1 MDEYNNNE
9 NMNQGQ
15 NQNTDQYGSNG
26 KMCIRDRLTVTPRTV
41 ILTSG
46 SAEKEYDGTPL
57 TNATVTVSG
66 SGFAAG
72 EGAVYDVTG
81 SQTEAG
87 SSANAFT
94 YQLNDGTKKDNLSLI
109 HI

>member
-1 MDEYNNNE
+1 MLQQVILGISTID
-9 NMNQGQ
+9 
-15 NQNTDQYGSNG
+15 G
-26 KMCIRDRLTVTPRTV
+26 KFTVTPHKV

-87 SSANAFT
+87 SSAKCI
-94 YQLNDGTKKDNLSLI
+94 YLSAE
-109 HI
+109 